1 MAVNFQRRNIGVLAD
16 TPTFEDVGRSAYTDY
31 AAEFRR
37 TPASVVMPAAV
48 KAADIEKT
56 PALAGPQTPEAMA
69 EYEAAQTAALKQAE
83 EAALRQL
90 NSVKNPLNVVGNAIS
105 AVVGT
110 PFRLLENAIGGG
122 NNDLAAPFRPNQTAQ
137 DRYKSTL
144 ADISTGRLT
153 LAQTMDGLRANQTQA
168 MTNVLTKQSEQLG
181 DLNNDLATMA
191 RNARLLQAQGKDP
204 FMAFERM
211 KDRMMADPVR
221 GPLMQKY
228 GYDEMPWYE
237 GLDAELARGKDA
249 VERLDKT
256 GKITNN
262 VLPYNSTMTQTDEF
276 GNVVA
281 VIQQDGSISK
291 PEVSSSPQ
299 EDMPSLEEIDAA
311 IRQKEEQATDGVT
324 MPEPPPPVGQ
334 VQKVISAQEYAR
346 METALGPQGAQN
358 WMRQNNIQGVAN

>member
-16 TPTFEDVGRSAYTDY
+16 IPTFEDVGRSAYTDY

-48 KAADIEKT
+48 KAAEVQKT

-69 EYEAAQTAALKQAE
+69 QYEAAQLAALKQAE
-83 EAALRQL
+83 EAALRQR

-137 DRYKSTL
+137 DRYKSKL
-144 ADISTGRLT
+144 AEISTAKLGLT
-153 LAQTMDGLRANQTQA
+153 QMMDGLRANQAQA
-168 MTNVLTKQSEQLG
+168 MTNALTKQSEQLS
-181 DLNNDLATMA
+181 DLNDDLATMA

-221 GPLMQKY
+221 GPLMQKF

-256 GKITNN
+256 SKVSN
-262 VLPYNSTMTQTDEF
+262 VVIPQNGTVLQTDEF
-276 GNVVA
+276 GNRVG
-281 VIQQDGSISK
+281 IILQDGSLAA
-291 PEVSSSPQ
+291 PVVSPNPTTPTELPTFT
-299 EDMPSLEEIDAA
+299 EDD
-311 IRQKEEQATDGVT
+311 
-324 MPEPPPPVGQ
+324 
-334 VQKVISAQEYAR
+334 
-346 METALGPQGAQN
+346 
-358 WMRQNNIQGVAN
+358 WNNAGGTSGNAGGTFR